1 MFRKAARR
9 GRLKPFGF
17 CMLTNP
23 VTLRCSELFD
33 SRSHAVIGIS
43 PFNSYFSEMR
53 ILELIG
59 WASRNFAAFHLY
71 VPDKPAALTLEALG
85 YSPARAEKKARR
97 QANYLE
103 NKIARALSTLGLGD
117 ELSTILLNSRVLTDH
132 AEYSVLHAQ
141 YQKRFASDIEFRE
154 GCLESAAWV
163 LEKHPDRKGPLTPTA
178 IETGARYFLAEVPLF
193 LDTPRIVG
201 VQRSVFCYHQCPA
214 FLRKL
219 LETQRGATASPNQG
233 FIEVTP
239 RVRLASMEVL
249 ETQ

>member
-1 MFRKAARR
+1 
-9 GRLKPFGF
+9 
-17 CMLTNP
+17 MLANP

-33 SRSHAVIGIS
+33 SRTHAVIGIS

-53 ILELIG
+53 ISELAR
-59 WASRNFAAFHLY
+59 WARRNFTAFHFY
-71 VPDKPAALTLEALG
+71 VPDRPAALTLEALG

-103 NKIARALSTLGLGD
+103 NKIARALSTVEAED
-117 ELSTILLNSRVLTDH
+117 ELSTILLNGRVLDEHNNYSAGH
-132 AEYSVLHAQ
+132 AR
-141 YQKRFASDIEFRE
+141 YQDLFASDPEFRE

-178 IETGARYFLAEVPLF
+178 IEMGARYFLAEVPFF
-193 LDTPRIVG
+193 LDTPYILG
-201 VQRSVFCYHQCPA
+201 VQHSVFCYHQCPA

-219 LETQRGATASPNQG
+219 LETQRGAIASPNQG

-239 RVRLASMEVL
+239 VSG
-249 ETQ
+249 